1 MNKRLAA
8 FIGTLVLAAAP
19 AAAFAPPA
27 AVDPAVNKAVRELLD
42 NMRYREQTAAT
53 FKQGATA
60 LPQMLLRAYA
70 QRIDADPKL
79 TLDQKKAELT
89 KVSKDIP
96 KQVEAAEKALA
107 NPKLVDDAVDA
118 LVPIY
123 AAKFTLAEL
132 NELNELNAFNRRPV
146 AVKLRSVMP
155 DVSKEANGV
164 VQGLLRER
172 VLSLM
177 PKLPPVQQPA
187 QAPKAK

>member
-19 AAAFAPPA
+19 AAAFAFAPPA
-27 AVDPAVNKAVRELLD
+27 AIDPAVNKAVRELLE

-79 TLDQKKAELT
+79 TLDQKKAELA

-132 NELNELNAFNRRPV
+132 NELNAFNRRPV

-155 DVSKEANGV
+155 DVTKEANGV